1 MEKRKV
7 KSNLPGR
14 HGIRQDEK
22 NGAMHGSSIEF
33 LTTIR
38 PLISFHP
45 VLLPFL
51 LLLPRLKRFESSRA
65 GVESGS
71 PFISSSALPLL
82 TPASTANVQARDRR
96 QKDTQRVV
104 LVLLS
109 IVSGVCSGRECIL
122 CEYPCLPCD

>member
-1 MEKRKV
+1 
-7 KSNLPGR
+7 
-14 HGIRQDEK
+14 
-22 NGAMHGSSIEF
+22 MHGSSIEF
-33 LTTIR
+33 LTTIK

-71 PFISSSALPLL
+71 PFVSSALPLL

-96 QKDTQRVV
+96 QKDTRRVV
-104 LVLLS
+104 LRLVVLS
-109 IVSGVCSGRECIL
+109 IVSGVCSGRECIR
-122 CEYPCLPCD
+122 CECPCLPCD

>member
-1 MEKRKV
+1 
-7 KSNLPGR
+7 
-14 HGIRQDEK
+14 
-22 NGAMHGSSIEF
+22 MHGLSIEF
-33 LTTIR
+33 LTTIK

-45 VLLPFL
+45 VFLPFL

-71 PFISSSALPLL
+71 PFVSSSALPLL

-96 QKDTQRVV
+96 QKDTRRVV

-109 IVSGVCSGRECIL
+109 IVSGVCSGRECIR
-122 CEYPCLPCD
+122 CECPCLPCD